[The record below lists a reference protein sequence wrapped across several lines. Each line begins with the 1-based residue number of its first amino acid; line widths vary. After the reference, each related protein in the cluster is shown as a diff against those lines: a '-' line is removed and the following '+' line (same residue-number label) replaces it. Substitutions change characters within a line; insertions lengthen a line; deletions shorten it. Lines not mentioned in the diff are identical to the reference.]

1 MATRAAL
8 LKIVDKARDDKEFF
22 HALVFDPERA
32 LAGLEGLDE
41 PTKEKLR
48 LISPETF
55 FVPQLVQLAWRCAAG
70 VRSDVQPQL
79 RRHMRFHQLPRHV
92 WPVQLELQVHLR
104 CELRQHARR
113 HLEINR
119 TSSVTA

>member
-55 FVPQLVQLAWRCAAG
+55 FVPQLVRSLG
-70 VRSDVQPQL
+70 VARQECDPTCSLSCEDTCGSISCRVTCGPFNLSCKSTCGASCGSTLDVIS
-79 RRHMRFHQLPRHV
+79 R
-92 WPVQLELQVHLR
+92 
-104 CELRQHARR
+104 
-113 HLEINR
+113 
-119 TSSVTA
+119 